1 MLADVSAAQTL
12 VLGLGNI
19 LLTDDG
25 VGVHVLRA
33 LCGLQYEGVIDP
45 KIALCD
51 GGTIG
56 LALLSE
62 VETSGALIAIDAT
75 EMHAPPGAVRSFVG
89 KEMDAQL
96 AGPKRTAHEVALAD
110 LMMAANLAGKAPPR
124 RALMHSQSVRSRRI
138 LPSALARPRPS
149 WPRPPARPP
158 AGRSQ
163 GFLEI
168 CHVPAGV
175 DRPQAFDAAYN

>member
-25 VGVHVLRA
+25 VGVHVVRA
-33 LCGLQYEGVIDP
+33 LGALQQEQVIDP
-45 KIALCD
+45 AIALCD

-89 KEMDAQL
+89 AEMDAQL
-96 AGPKRTAHEVALAD
+96 AGQKRTAHEVALAD
-110 LMMAANLAGKAPPR
+110 LMMAANLAGKAPLK
-124 RALMHSQSVRSRRI
+124 RALIGIQPQSTGWGLEPTAAVAAAI
-138 LPSALARPRPS
+138 PVACKAALS
-149 WPRPPARPP
+149 L
-158 AGRSQ
+158 
-163 GFLEI
+163 LERWN
-168 CHVPAGV
+168 HE
-175 DRPQAFDAAYN
+175 R